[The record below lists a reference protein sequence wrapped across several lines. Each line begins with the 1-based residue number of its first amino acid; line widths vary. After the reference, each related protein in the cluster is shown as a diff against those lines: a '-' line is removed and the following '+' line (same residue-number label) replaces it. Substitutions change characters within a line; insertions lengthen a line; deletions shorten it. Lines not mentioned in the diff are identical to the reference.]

1 MKFKAKPVYEAPTE
15 TIIGYE
21 ELEPFEGFYDLL
33 DDEGYVHGYYVDG
46 YIIGGIAEVTDEYF
60 HPEFWCPIDKSTL
73 AAIGIEG
80 SGDE

>member
-1 MKFKAKPVYEAPTE
+1 MKFKAKPIYEAPTE

-73 AAIGIEG
+73 AAIG
-80 SGDE
+80 GDDEN

>member
-1 MKFKAKPVYEAPTE
+1 MKFKAKPAYEAPTE

-60 HPEFWCPIDKSTL
+60 QPEFWCPIDKSTL
-73 AAIGIEG
+73 AAIG
-80 SGDE
+80 GDDEL

>member
-1 MKFKAKPVYEAPTE
+1 MKFKAKPAYEAPTE
-15 TIIGYE
+15 IIIGYE

-60 HPEFWCPIDKSTL
+60 QPEFWCPIDKSTL
-73 AAIGIEG
+73 AAIG
-80 SGDE
+80 GDDDNY